1 MPRSFKKFVSDN
13 SEITEVQRNVAEV
26 LEPIIQANLL
36 DGLLIEDV
44 ELTSGQDNVVPHL
57 LNRVPQG
64 WIIVRKNADSRVW
77 ENVSGNRLKNANLLL
92 QCSSSVTVSLW
103 VF

>member
-1 MPRSFKKFVSDN
+1 MPRSFKKFVSDMP
-13 SEITEVQRNVAEV
+13 ELTEVQRNIEEV
-26 LEPIIQANLL
+26 LEPIIRANIL

-44 ELTSGQDNVVPHL
+44 RLTAGQDNAIPHQL
-57 LNRVPQG
+57 TRVPQG

-77 ENVSGNRLKNANLLL
+77 ENVTDNRIRNANLLL
-92 QCSSSVTVSLW
+92 QCSNDVTVSLW